1 MDLTAYL
8 RHEIEKEEE
17 GFGFRRRKAACC
29 LPEVLRHICGVF
41 EDSFTAERASGTVF
55 YQSFPLYSKLRPKM
69 KKFSL
74 EDKTNSGRVEL
85 AVHKKKTEEVEKWMR
100 THTKATKHQE
110 HTGELMVGDEDHKTF
125 ALMEK
130 KGGILILTGPS
141 GSGKTATVQVL
152 STKLGVRV
160 QEWTNPASTEPHSGS
175 LSEWRSQ
182 GLSCSSQ
189 LAQFQEFLLRVNK
202 YKCLKMKGE
211 GGAAEKKLILVED
224 FPNQFY
230 RQPCS
235 FHDTLRFFVKN
246 SQCPLVFIVS
256 GSRSGEGSLWSLFP
270 KEIQE
275 ELHMSCISFNP
286 VPATTMMKVL
296 KNIAYVEAEKNHK
309 SLHVPD
315 KAELEMLC
323 SGSSGDIRSAINS
336 LQFSCLLEKGLCT
349 LKKPPAI
356 SLERAAALSK
366 QKGKRAKSAKEQEE
380 HQPIGGKD
388 VSFFLFRALGKIL
401 HCKRGNGDCPNERL
415 VLPFHLLQHHREEL
429 LVQPELVVE
438 RSETSGE
445 FFSLCLHQNYL
456 DFFSDIEDVD
466 RASEYL
472 SDADLLTGNWMIR
485 HTMGDYGSSVA
496 TRGLIHSN
504 SCQLPVGFRPLHKPS
519 WCLVNKKRQ
528 DNCVAVQTLFR
539 SFCLTPAGLQTQL
552 LPFLA
557 KLCNPTR
564 SQAQMAVIQDVGQMS
579 LRTCSGR
586 LKLENLRDKEMG
598 QEIEEEEELHCRIE
612 RGTQVSQS
620 YLTTNQALLE
630 EEEVIIE
637 EYDSD

>member
-1 MDLTAYL
+1 V
-8 RHEIEKEEE
+8 
-17 GFGFRRRKAACC
+17 
-29 LPEVLRHICGVF
+29 VLFVHLYKYYYFFVF
-41 EDSFTAERASGTVF
+41 
-55 YQSFPLYSKLRPKM
+55 Q
-69 KKFSL
+69 
-74 EDKTNSGRVEL
+74 
-85 AVHKKKTEEVEKWMR
+85 
-100 THTKATKHQE
+100 
-110 HTGELMVGDEDHKTF
+110 
-125 ALMEK
+125 
-130 KGGILILTGPS
+130 GGILILTGPS

-160 QEWTNPASTEPHSGS
+160 QEWTNPASAEPHLGKVDFKYIFN
-175 LSEWRSQ
+175 Q
-182 GLSCSSQ
+182 KSSQ

-211 GGAAEKKLILVED
+211 RGAAEKKLILVEVCTVSST
-224 FPNQFY
+224 F
-230 RQPCS
+230 
-235 FHDTLRFFVKN
+235 LRLSVSTFFVFFDTVRN
-246 SQCPLVFIVS
+246 SE
-256 GSRSGEGSLWSLFP
+256 SRCWANFNIDNNF
-270 KEIQE
+270 KFF
-275 ELHMSCISFNP
+275 SCI
-286 VPATTMMKVL
+286 
-296 KNIAYVEAEKNHK
+296 IY
-309 SLHVPD
+309 
-315 KAELEMLC
+315 
-323 SGSSGDIRSAINS
+323 IRSAINS
-336 LQFSCLLEKGLCT
+336 LQFCCLLGLCT
-349 LKKPPAI
+349 LKKPPTI

-366 QKGKRAKSAKEQEE
+366 KKGKQAKSAKEHEE

-401 HCKRGNGDCPNERL
+401 HCKRASGL
-415 VLPFHLLQHHREEL
+415 VLPFHLLQHNREVL

-472 SDADLLTGNWMIR
+472 SDADLLAGNWMIR
-485 HTMGDYGSSVA
+485 HTIGDYGSSVA

-519 WCLVNKKRQ
+519 WCLVNKKHQ
-528 DNCVAVQTLFR
+528 DNCVAAQSLFR
-539 SFCLTPAGLQTQL
+539 SFCLTPVGLQTQL

-564 SQAQMAVIQDVGQMS
+564 SQGSTQWI
-579 LRTCSGR
+579 

-612 RGTQVSQS
+612 KDPQVCQS
-620 YLTTNQALLE
+620 HLITNRALLE

>member
-1 MDLTAYL
+1 
-8 RHEIEKEEE
+8 
-17 GFGFRRRKAACC
+17 
-29 LPEVLRHICGVF
+29 
-41 EDSFTAERASGTVF
+41 
-55 YQSFPLYSKLRPKM
+55 
-69 KKFSL
+69 
-74 EDKTNSGRVEL
+74 
-85 AVHKKKTEEVEKWMR
+85 
-100 THTKATKHQE
+100 
-110 HTGELMVGDEDHKTF
+110 
-125 ALMEK
+125 
-130 KGGILILTGPS
+130 
-141 GSGKTATVQVL
+141 
-152 STKLGVRV
+152 
-160 QEWTNPASTEPHSGS
+160 
-175 LSEWRSQ
+175 
-182 GLSCSSQ
+182 
-189 LAQFQEFLLRVNK
+189 
-202 YKCLKMKGE
+202 
-211 GGAAEKKLILVED
+211 
-224 FPNQFY
+224 
-230 RQPCS
+230 
-235 FHDTLRFFVKN
+235 
-246 SQCPLVFIVS
+246 
-256 GSRSGEGSLWSLFP
+256 
-270 KEIQE
+270 
-275 ELHMSCISFNP
+275 
-286 VPATTMMKVL
+286 MMKVL
-296 KNIAYVEAEKNHK
+296 KNIVHMEAEKQNHK
-309 SLHVPD
+309 SLYVPD

-336 LQFSCLLEKGLCT
+336 LQFCCLLEKGLCT
-349 LKKPPAI
+349 LKKPPTI

-366 QKGKRAKSAKEQEE
+366 KKGKQAKSAKEQEE

-401 HCKRGNGDCPNERL
+401 HCKRGNGDCPNESKGASGL
-415 VLPFHLLQHHREEL
+415 VLPFHLLQHRREVL

-472 SDADLLTGNWMIR
+472 SDADLLAGNWMIR
-485 HTMGDYGSSVA
+485 HTIGDYGSSVA

-519 WCLVNKKRQ
+519 WCLVNKKHQ
-528 DNCVAVQTLFR
+528 DNCVAAQSLFR
-539 SFCLTPAGLQTQL
+539 SFCLTPVSLQTQL

-612 RGTQVSQS
+612 KDPQVCQS
-620 YLTTNQALLE
+620 HLITNRALLE

>member
-1 MDLTAYL
+1 
-8 RHEIEKEEE
+8 
-17 GFGFRRRKAACC
+17 
-29 LPEVLRHICGVF
+29 
-41 EDSFTAERASGTVF
+41 
-55 YQSFPLYSKLRPKM
+55 M

-74 EDKTNSGRVEL
+74 EDKVNNWVDPSFSDTSDKSKDKQIWRFQSEERTSREWKEDRNGSLWMMKSNERGPDEPWVDKYSPCSQGEL

-100 THTKATKHQE
+100 THTKATK
-110 HTGELMVGDEDHKTF
+110 
-125 ALMEK
+125 
-130 KGGILILTGPS
+130 GGILILTGPS
-141 GSGKTATVQVL
+141 GSGKTATVRVL
-152 STKLGVRV
+152 SAKLGVRV
-160 QEWTNPASTEPHSGS
+160 QEWTNPASAEPYLSS

-182 GLSCSSQ
+182 GLSYSSQ

-211 GGAAEKKLILVED
+211 RGAAEKKLILVED

-235 FHDTLRFFVKN
+235 FHDTLRFFVRN

-296 KNIAYVEAEKNHK
+296 KNIVYMEAEKSHK
-309 SLHVPD
+309 SLYVPE

-336 LQFSCLLEKGLCT
+336 LQFCCLLGKEKGLCT
-349 LKKPPAI
+349 LKKPPAM
-356 SLERAAALSK
+356 SLKRAAALSK
-366 QKGKRAKSAKEQEE
+366 QKGKQAKSAKEQEE
-380 HQPIGGKD
+380 HQAIGGKD

-401 HCKRGNGDCPNERL
+401 HCKRGNGDCPNETKGASEL
-415 VLPFHLLQHHREEL
+415 VLPFHLLQHHREVL

-445 FFSLCLHQNYL
+445 FFTLCLHQNYL

-472 SDADLLTGNWMIR
+472 SDADLLTGNWTIR
-485 HTMGDYGSSVA
+485 HMIGDYGSAVA

-519 WCLVNKKRQ
+519 WCLVNKKHQ
-528 DNCVAVQTLFR
+528 DNCVAAQSLFR
-539 SFCLTPAGLQTQL
+539 SFCLTPVGLQTQL

-586 LKLENLRDKEMG
+586 LKPENLRDKEMG
-598 QEIEEEEELHCRIE
+598 QEIEEEEELHCRVE
-612 RGTQVSQS
+612 KGPQVSQS
-620 YLTTNQALLE
+620 HLIPNQALLE

>member
-1 MDLTAYL
+1 INNHLL
-8 RHEIEKEEE
+8 
-17 GFGFRRRKAACC
+17 F
-29 LPEVLRHICGVF
+29 
-41 EDSFTAERASGTVF
+41 
-55 YQSFPLYSKLRPKM
+55 
-69 KKFSL
+69 
-74 EDKTNSGRVEL
+74 
-85 AVHKKKTEEVEKWMR
+85 
-100 THTKATKHQE
+100 
-110 HTGELMVGDEDHKTF
+110 
-125 ALMEK
+125 
-130 KGGILILTGPS
+130 GGILILTGPS

-160 QEWTNPASTEPHSGS
+160 QEWTNPASAEPHLGK
-175 LSEWRSQ
+175 WRSQ

-211 GGAAEKKLILVED
+211 RGAAEKKLILVEVCTVSST
-224 FPNQFY
+224 FLRLSVSTF
-230 RQPCS
+230 
-235 FHDTLRFFVKN
+235 FLFFDTVRN
-246 SQCPLVFIVS
+246 S
-256 GSRSGEGSLWSLFP
+256 E
-270 KEIQE
+270 
-275 ELHMSCISFNP
+275 N
-286 VPATTMMKVL
+286 KVC
-296 KNIAYVEAEKNHK
+296 K
-309 SLHVPD
+309 SNLYVPD

-336 LQFSCLLEKGLCT
+336 LQFCCLLGLCT
-349 LKKPPAI
+349 LKKPPTI

-366 QKGKRAKSAKEQEE
+366 KKGKQAKSAKEQEE

-401 HCKRGNGDCPNERL
+401 HCKRASGL
-415 VLPFHLLQHHREEL
+415 VLPFHLLQHRREVL

-472 SDADLLTGNWMIR
+472 SDADLLAGNWMIR
-485 HTMGDYGSSVA
+485 HTIGDYGSSVA

-519 WCLVNKKRQ
+519 WCLVNKKHQ
-528 DNCVAVQTLFR
+528 DNCVAAQSLFR
-539 SFCLTPAGLQTQL
+539 SFCLTPVSLQTQL

-564 SQAQMAVIQDVGQMS
+564 SQGSTQWI
-579 LRTCSGR
+579 
-586 LKLENLRDKEMG
+586 LKLENLRDREMG

-612 RGTQVSQS
+612 KGPQVSQS
-620 YLTTNQALLE
+620 YLITNRALLE

>member
-1 MDLTAYL
+1 WKKDAYGEYYNL
-8 RHEIEKEEE
+8 IGRFVHLYKYYY
-17 GFGFRRRKAACC
+17 FF
-29 LPEVLRHICGVF
+29 VF
-41 EDSFTAERASGTVF
+41 
-55 YQSFPLYSKLRPKM
+55 Q
-69 KKFSL
+69 
-74 EDKTNSGRVEL
+74 
-85 AVHKKKTEEVEKWMR
+85 
-100 THTKATKHQE
+100 
-110 HTGELMVGDEDHKTF
+110 
-125 ALMEK
+125 
-130 KGGILILTGPS
+130 GGILILTGPS

-160 QEWTNPASTEPHSGS
+160 QEWTNPASAEPHLGKQF
-175 LSEWRSQ
+175 LSPAEWRSQ

-211 GGAAEKKLILVED
+211 RGAAEKKLILVED

-230 RQPCS
+230 RQPCTIRPVI
-235 FHDTLRFFVKN
+235 TLYYIIHF
-246 SQCPLVFIVS
+246 
-256 GSRSGEGSLWSLFP
+256 
-270 KEIQE
+270 
-275 ELHMSCISFNP
+275 SFNP

-296 KNIAYVEAEKNHK
+296 KNIVYMEAEK
-309 SLHVPD
+309 SLYVPD

-336 LQFSCLLEKGLCT
+336 LQFCCLLEKGLCT
-349 LKKPPAI
+349 LKKPPTI

-366 QKGKRAKSAKEQEE
+366 KKGKQAKSAKEHEE

-401 HCKRGNGDCPNERL
+401 HCKREYHKGASGL
-415 VLPFHLLQHHREEL
+415 VLPFHLLQHNREVL

-472 SDADLLTGNWMIR
+472 SDADLLAGNWMIR
-485 HTMGDYGSSVA
+485 HTIGDYGSSVA

-504 SCQLPVGFRPLHKPS
+504 SCQLPVGFRPLHKPRFPFINT
-519 WCLVNKKRQ
+519 NKYFF
-528 DNCVAVQTLFR
+528 LY
-539 SFCLTPAGLQTQL
+539 FCLTPVGLQTQL

-564 SQAQMAVIQDVGQMS
+564 SQGS
-579 LRTCSGR
+579 T

-612 RGTQVSQS
+612 KDPQVCQS
-620 YLTTNQALLE
+620 HLITNRALLE

>member
-1 MDLTAYL
+1 
-8 RHEIEKEEE
+8 
-17 GFGFRRRKAACC
+17 
-29 LPEVLRHICGVF
+29 
-41 EDSFTAERASGTVF
+41 
-55 YQSFPLYSKLRPKM
+55 M

-74 EDKTNSGRVEL
+74 EEKLNSGRVNNWVDPSFSDTSGKSEDKQIWSFQSEERRSRKWKEDRNGSLWMTKSNERGPDEPWVDKYSPCSQGEL
-85 AVHKKKTEEVEKWMR
+85 AVHKKKTAEVEKWMR
-100 THTKATKHQE
+100 THTKAT
-110 HTGELMVGDEDHKTF
+110 
-125 ALMEK
+125 

-160 QEWTNPASTEPHSGS
+160 QEWTNPASAEPYLSS

-211 GGAAEKKLILVED
+211 RGAAEKKLILVED

-246 SQCPLVFIVS
+246 SHCPLVFIVS

-286 VPATTMMKVL
+286 VPATTMMKVV
-296 KNIAYVEAEKNHK
+296 KNIVYMEAEKQSHK
-309 SLHVPD
+309 KLYVPD

-323 SGSSGDIRSAINS
+323 SRSSGDIRSAINS
-336 LQFSCLLEKGLCT
+336 LQFCCLLEKGLCT
-349 LKKPPAI
+349 LKRPPAM

-366 QKGKRAKSAKEQEE
+366 QKGKQAKSAKEQED
-380 HQPIGGKD
+380 HQAIGGKD

-401 HCKRGNGDCPNERL
+401 HCKRGNGDCPNETKGASGL
-415 VLPFHLLQHHREEL
+415 VLPFHLLQHHREVL

-466 RASEYL
+466 RASKYL

-485 HTMGDYGSSVA
+485 HLIGDYGSSVA

-504 SCQLPVGFRPLHKPS
+504 SCQLPIGFKPLHKPS
-519 WCLVNKKRQ
+519 WCLVNKKHQ
-528 DNCVAVQTLFR
+528 DNCLAVQSLFR
-539 SFCLTPAGLQTQL
+539 SFCLTPVGLQTQL

-564 SQAQMAVIQDVGQMS
+564 SQAQIALIQDVGQMS

-586 LKLENLRDKEMG
+586 P
-598 QEIEEEEELHCRIE
+598 
-612 RGTQVSQS
+612 GTSRPQQ
-620 YLTTNQALLE
+620 
-630 EEEVIIE
+630 
-637 EYDSD
+637 DGKDG

>member
-1 MDLTAYL
+1 
-8 RHEIEKEEE
+8 
-17 GFGFRRRKAACC
+17 
-29 LPEVLRHICGVF
+29 
-41 EDSFTAERASGTVF
+41 
-55 YQSFPLYSKLRPKM
+55 M

-74 EDKTNSGRVEL
+74 EDKANSGRVNCWVDPSFSDTSAKSEDKQIWGFQSEERRSRKWKEDRNGSLWMTKSNESGPDEPWVDKYSPCSQGEL

-100 THTKATKHQE
+100 THTKAT
-110 HTGELMVGDEDHKTF
+110 
-125 ALMEK
+125 

-160 QEWTNPASTEPHSGS
+160 QEWTNPS
-175 LSEWRSQ
+175 SQ
-182 GLSCSSQ
+182 LLYKSSNLISYSFKVTMPSVRLYESSQ

-211 GGAAEKKLILVED
+211 RGAAEKKLILVED

-235 FHDTLRFFVKN
+235 FHDTLTAQHWVKCN
-246 SQCPLVFIVS
+246 KCCIYVSVETSTIRDRNGHFIIVEVLPILDS
-256 GSRSGEGSLWSLFP
+256 HNF
-270 KEIQE
+270 
-275 ELHMSCISFNP
+275 SFNP

-296 KNIAYVEAEKNHK
+296 KNIVHMEAEKNHK
-309 SLHVPD
+309 SLYVPD

-336 LQFSCLLEKGLCT
+336 LQFCCLLENLSEKGLCT
-349 LKKPPAI
+349 LKKPPTI

-366 QKGKRAKSAKEQEE
+366 KKGKQAKSAKEQEE

-401 HCKRGNGDCPNERL
+401 HCKHESEFKGASGL
-415 VLPFHLLQHHREEL
+415 VLPFHLLQHRREVL

-472 SDADLLTGNWMIR
+472 SDADLLAGNWMIR
-485 HTMGDYGSSVA
+485 HTIGDYGSSVA

-519 WCLVNKKRQ
+519 WCLVNKKHQ
-528 DNCVAVQTLFR
+528 DNCVAAQSLFR
-539 SFCLTPAGLQTQL
+539 SFCLTPVSLQTQL

-612 RGTQVSQS
+612 KDPQVCQS
-620 YLTTNQALLE
+620 HLITNRALLE

>member
-1 MDLTAYL
+1 
-8 RHEIEKEEE
+8 
-17 GFGFRRRKAACC
+17 
-29 LPEVLRHICGVF
+29 
-41 EDSFTAERASGTVF
+41 
-55 YQSFPLYSKLRPKM
+55 M

-74 EDKTNSGRVEL
+74 EDKANSGRVNCWVDPSFCDTSAKSEDKQIWGFQSEERRSRKWKEDRNGSLWMTKSNESGPDEPWVDKYSPCSQGEL

-100 THTKATKHQE
+100 THTKAT
-110 HTGELMVGDEDHKTF
+110 
-125 ALMEK
+125 

-160 QEWTNPASTEPHSGS
+160 QEWTNPASAEPHLGS

-211 GGAAEKKLILVED
+211 RGAAEKKLILVED

-235 FHDTLRFFVKN
+235 FHDTLRFKCRIFDYYHTRFTVT
-246 SQCPLVFIVS
+246 LYYIIHF
-256 GSRSGEGSLWSLFP
+256 
-270 KEIQE
+270 
-275 ELHMSCISFNP
+275 SFNP

-296 KNIAYVEAEKNHK
+296 KNIVHMEAEKQNHK
-309 SLHVPD
+309 SLYVPD

-336 LQFSCLLEKGLCT
+336 LQFCCLLEKGLCT
-349 LKKPPAI
+349 LKKPPTI

-366 QKGKRAKSAKEQEE
+366 KKGKQAKSAKEQEE

-401 HCKRGNGDCPNERL
+401 HCKRGNGDCPNESKGASGL
-415 VLPFHLLQHHREEL
+415 VLPFHLLQHRREVL

-472 SDADLLTGNWMIR
+472 SDADLLAGNWMIR
-485 HTMGDYGSSVA
+485 HTIGDYGSSVA

-519 WCLVNKKRQ
+519 WCLVNKKHQ
-528 DNCVAVQTLFR
+528 DNCVAAQSLFR
-539 SFCLTPAGLQTQL
+539 SFCLTPVSLQTQL

-586 LKLENLRDKEMG
+586 LKLENLRDREMG

-612 RGTQVSQS
+612 KGPQVSQS
-620 YLTTNQALLE
+620 YLITNRALLE

>member
-1 MDLTAYL
+1 VNLRSSGPEKTFLQRCLVTSLKEWEGRREDKPFDLTPVDVLSVCFGIICSLYVEDYAYGEYYNL
-8 RHEIEKEEE
+8 IGRFVHLYKYYY
-17 GFGFRRRKAACC
+17 FF
-29 LPEVLRHICGVF
+29 VF
-41 EDSFTAERASGTVF
+41 
-55 YQSFPLYSKLRPKM
+55 Q
-69 KKFSL
+69 
-74 EDKTNSGRVEL
+74 
-85 AVHKKKTEEVEKWMR
+85 
-100 THTKATKHQE
+100 
-110 HTGELMVGDEDHKTF
+110 
-125 ALMEK
+125 
-130 KGGILILTGPS
+130 GGILILTGPS

-160 QEWTNPASTEPHSGS
+160 QEWTNPAKQF
-175 LSEWRSQ
+175 LSPAEWRSQ

-211 GGAAEKKLILVED
+211 RGAAEKKLILVEVCTVSST
-224 FPNQFY
+224 FLRLSVSTF
-230 RQPCS
+230 
-235 FHDTLRFFVKN
+235 FLFFDTVRN
-246 SQCPLVFIVS
+246 SE
-256 GSRSGEGSLWSLFP
+256 SRLTLYYIIHF
-270 KEIQE
+270 
-275 ELHMSCISFNP
+275 SFNP

-296 KNIAYVEAEKNHK
+296 KNIVHMEAEK
-309 SLHVPD
+309 SLYVPD

-336 LQFSCLLEKGLCT
+336 LQGQKCS
-349 LKKPPAI
+349 
-356 SLERAAALSK
+356 SAALSK
-366 QKGKRAKSAKEQEE
+366 KKGKQAKSAKEQEE

-401 HCKRGNGDCPNERL
+401 HCKRDKGASGL
-415 VLPFHLLQHHREEL
+415 VLPFHLLQHRREVL

-472 SDADLLTGNWMIR
+472 SDADLLAGNWMIR
-485 HTMGDYGSSVA
+485 HTIGDYGSSVA

-519 WCLVNKKRQ
+519 WCLVNKKHQ
-528 DNCVAVQTLFR
+528 DNCVAAQSLFR
-539 SFCLTPAGLQTQL
+539 SFCLTPVSLQTQL

-564 SQAQMAVIQDVGQMS
+564 SQGSTQWI
-579 LRTCSGR
+579 
-586 LKLENLRDKEMG
+586 LKLENLRDREMG

-612 RGTQVSQS
+612 KGPQVSQS
-620 YLTTNQALLE
+620 YLITNRALLE